1 MKIMVIIRTIYRIVK
16 KMKFNSIFKFIP
28 LAALL
33 FTLSAAQATL
43 PVIMNQD
50 DVLPYLEKMIAWHR
64 QALSL
69 EVSPA
74 LSREVLLKDSLQ
86 EHADKVLKS
95 SFDFA
100 HIVVSVAPPA
110 APKPV
115 DPTANA
121 ATPAAQTPQQRGK
134 NILNSINTV
143 QQQIATLQTSL
154 DAAKTPAD
162 RFQLKGK
169 LELAEEHLT
178 LLETIASNMDRSDED
193 TLDQQITK
201 LAATIPELNK
211 APKTAAVAA
220 APVAAPVSGSGIFGL
235 MTDLYGTFQARV
247 NINTLMNGTK
257 DIRDQTR
264 VYSKAA
270 GSGVKDILAQ
280 GDAIAPTALVAGA
293 AKDTP
298 TYDGLLADMKKLTK
312 IAVAS
317 SGVGHALD
325 DCSQD
330 LADWKDLLTQHI
342 NELSSR
348 IAFRIAA
355 LLVAIVGILIVSK
368 LIGKAMPRYIPDE
381 RRLHQLNSIRKV
393 TAAVAIGLIAFL
405 GFFTDLSSLGTFIGL
420 IGAGLAVALQNVI
433 LSVIAY
439 FQFFGA
445 FGLKPGD
452 RITISGV
459 TGTVM
464 KIGML
469 RFYLMETRDSD
480 LGYLPTGRAVGFSNA
495 ILFQPLPFFRQTPGT
510 NFVWSEILL
519 TLDPTV
525 DHEIALKK
533 IHAAV
538 NKVYANHIKAM
549 QQQQMSLQKLAHFKA
564 EVSVP
569 QIYLKITGGG
579 LVVVIRYAVER
590 DQGSILHLEMTEE
603 LLAVIKSDSAL
614 KIVNIG

>member
-1 MKIMVIIRTIYRIVK
+1 
-16 KMKFNSIFKFIP
+16 MKFNSICKFIP
-28 LAALL
+28 LVALL
-33 FTLSAAQATL
+33 FTVGAAQATL
-43 PVIMNQD
+43 PVIMNED

-64 QALSL
+64 QAVSL

-86 EHADKVLKS
+86 EHADKVLRN
-95 SFDFA
+95 SFAFA
-100 HIVVSVAPPA
+100 HTIVSIAPPA
-110 APKPV
+110 TPKPV
-115 DPTANA
+115 DPNA
-121 ATPAAQTPQQRGK
+121 PPAQTPQQKGR

-143 QQQIATLQTSL
+143 QQQIATLQAGL
-154 DAAKTPAD
+154 DAAKTPAA

-201 LAATIPELNK
+201 LEATIPELNN
-211 APKTAAVAA
+211 APKTATAAA
-220 APVAAPVSGSGIFGL
+220 APVAASTSGSGILGL
-235 MTDLYGTFQARV
+235 MTDLYGTIQARV
-247 NINTLMNGTK
+247 SINTLMNATK

-264 VYSKAA
+264 VYSKATGA
-270 GSGVKDILAQ
+270 GVKGIIAQ
-280 GDAIAPTALVAGA
+280 GDAIVPNA
-293 AKDTP
+293 AKDAP
-298 TYDGLLADMKKLTK
+298 TYDSLLSDMKKLTK

-330 LADWKDLLTQHI
+330 LADWKNLLTQHVS
-342 NELSSR
+342 ELSSR
-348 IAFRIAA
+348 IAFRGAA
-355 LLVAIVGILIVSK
+355 LLLAIVGILIVSK
-368 LIGKAMPRYIPDE
+368 IIGKAMPRYIPDE

-393 TAAVAIGLIAFL
+393 TVAVAIGLIAFL

-439 FQFFGA
+439 FQFFGT

-469 RFYLMETRDSD
+469 RFYLMETRESD

-510 NFVWSEILL
+510 NFVWSEIML

-525 DHEIALKK
+525 DHETALKK

-538 NKVYANHIKAM
+538 NKVYANHLKAM
-549 QQQQMSLQKLAHFKA
+549 QLQQLSLQKLAHFKA

-569 QIYLKITGGG
+569 QIYLKITASG
-579 LVVVIRYAVER
+579 LAVVIRYAVER
-590 DQGSILHLEMTEE
+590 DQESQLHLQMTED
-603 LLAVIKSDSAL
+603 LLAVIKKDPAL